1 MQRYFVRPDQIG
13 TETITIAGD
22 DVHHIKKV
30 MRFRPGDAIICCD
43 GRGTDYVTA
52 IDTIGT
58 HEVVCRVVDR
68 RPSVGEPRVSVTVA
82 QSLPKGDK
90 WEWVLQKGTELG
102 ATAFVPFVSAR
113 TIVKW
118 DAKKAEKRRERWM
131 RIVKEAAEQAHRG
144 TIPEVMP
151 VADWQAL
158 LDRTASAGC
167 AMIAYEGGGHPIQ
180 QVLEKGGHSS
190 FLLIVGPE
198 GGFEERE
205 VREAEAAGAVPVSLG
220 SRILRTETAAVA
232 ILTAVMYAS
241 GEMGGEQA

>member
-1 MQRYFVRPDQIG
+1 MQRYFVDPDQIG
-13 TETITIAGD
+13 SRTVTIVGD

-30 MRFRPGDAIICCD
+30 MRFRPGDPIICCD
-43 GRGTDYVTA
+43 GRGTDYITA
-52 IDTIGT
+52 IDTLGT
-58 HEVVCRVVDR
+58 DEVVCRVVER
-68 RPSVGEPRVSVTVA
+68 RPSAGEPRISVTVA

-102 ATAFVPFVSAR
+102 ATAFLPFVSAR

-151 VADWQAL
+151 VVDWQKL
-158 LDRTASAGC
+158 LSRAASAGC
-167 AMIAYEGGGHPIQ
+167 AMIAYEGGGLPIR
-180 QVLEKGGHSS
+180 QVLAEGIHSS

-205 VREAEAAGAVPVSLG
+205 VKEAEAAGAVPVSLG

-232 ILTAVMYAS
+232 MLTAVMYAS
-241 GEMGGEQA
+241 GEMGGERA